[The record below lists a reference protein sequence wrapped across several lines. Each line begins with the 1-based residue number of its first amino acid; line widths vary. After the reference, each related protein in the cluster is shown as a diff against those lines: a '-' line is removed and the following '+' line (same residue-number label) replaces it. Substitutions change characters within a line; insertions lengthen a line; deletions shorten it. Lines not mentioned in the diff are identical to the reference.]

1 MWDGLNE
8 KFILYGAGREGEMF
22 ICRHMELIDS
32 IVFCIDRYRK
42 DNFHGIQ
49 IKKIEE
55 VDDLHQ
61 YKILVAALHDTYLEI
76 KSILESYG
84 LVEFQ
89 HFNWIRYVEKK
100 LIVINANC
108 YGEALTKYLN
118 ISREFRRKYEIYPL
132 KPICLNKE
140 AINPFLMKSLDVFI
154 HQDIR
159 ANNQFSYE
167 LSDEYLLPQ
176 LPENCIEI
184 TIPNLVGMG
193 YWMFPQHGDN
203 CKQVGDWTF
212 LYEDDVLEKAYKSET
227 INTLEEYHE
236 FYSTFQYSGEY
247 LDELRERNMEKLR
260 SREKG
265 WRIKISDFI
274 EQNYRK
280 ESCFVDVSHP
290 SRIIIKEIGRK
301 VADLLD
307 IQMVCDEDYDFI
319 LGNPLPILP
328 SVKRYYD
335 MDFTEY
341 DTIEYY
347 GANVLGGEKSELE
360 TYIRNYMW
368 LFHDVRF

>member
-32 IVFCIDRYRK
+32 IVFCIDGYREG
-42 DNFHGIQ
+42 DFHGIQ

-61 YKILVAALHDTYLEI
+61 YKILVAALPDTYLRL

-108 YGEALTKYLN
+108 YGEALTEYLN
-118 ISREFRRKYEIYPL
+118 MSREFRRKYEIYPL
-132 KPICLNKE
+132 KPIHLNKE

-159 ANNQFSYE
+159 ANNAFLYE

-176 LPENCIEI
+176 LPKNCVEI
-184 TIPNLVGMG
+184 TIPNMVGMG
-193 YWMFPQHGDN
+193 HWMFPQHRDN
-203 CKQVGDWTF
+203 YKKVGECSF
-212 LYEDDVLEKAYKSET
+212 FYEDDVLERAYKSEI
-227 INTLEEYHE
+227 INTLEEYKG
-236 FYSTFQYSGEY
+236 FYLNFQYSREY
-247 LDELRERNMEKLR
+247 LDELRERDMEKLI

-265 WRIKISDFI
+265 WSIKLFDFI
-274 EQNYRK
+274 EQNYCK
-280 ESCFVDVSHP
+280 EACFSDVSHP

-307 IQMVCDEDYDFI
+307 ISMLHDEDYYFI

-347 GANVLGGEKSELE
+347 GANFFGGELE
-360 TYIRNYMW
+360 TYIRDYMW
-368 LFHDVRF
+368 LYHDVRF